1 MDREPVRSSSIKSV
15 GYDPATLSLEV
26 EFEDS
31 TVYVY
36 SDIRQDVRDEFIAA
50 ESKGSFFN
58 MRIKDQYAFRRVP

>member
-1 MDREPVRSSSIKSV
+1 MNRELVRSSSIKSV

-36 SDIRQDVRDEFIAA
+36 SGVPQGVRDEFMAA

-58 MRIKDQYAFRRVP
+58 RHIKNQYPFRRVP